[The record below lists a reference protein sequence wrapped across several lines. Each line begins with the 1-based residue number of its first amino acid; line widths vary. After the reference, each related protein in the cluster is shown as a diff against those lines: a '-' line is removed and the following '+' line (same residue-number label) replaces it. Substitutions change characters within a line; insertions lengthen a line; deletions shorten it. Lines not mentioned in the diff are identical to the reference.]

1 MEFWG
6 YAPTVHTAAHALSWY
21 FVNNPPVIAFE
32 PPQSTPPRPWVQ
44 NSWDADLPAKATSA
58 RDLLERRDAGL
69 YLAQRAAELNTTD
82 PRLCD
87 SDGLMLDPLRP
98 GLPRKPPRTVTS
110 QSKTRERDRDALIGT
125 DSDPWVR
132 WLTTSPDRCTPPLHT
147 CPHSAPASRHGSRD
161 CSTGSSGFQD
171 HAMDLLAAT
180 QSRAFHLCE
189 VDNIAVQYLS
199 SSESVT
205 HELEYC
211 STLVDSS
218 DLRTHRNETRRGT
231 STRSSTRSRTRHLDQ
246 CGPNHRLSRGLRLL
260 LPRT

>member
-161 CSTGSSGFQD
+161 CSTGSWGFPRSCDGPPCRYPEPRLPFVRSGQYRCPVFVEFGIGPPRVRI
-171 HAMDLLAAT
+171 LL
-180 QSRAFHLCE
+180 
-189 VDNIAVQYLS
+189 D
-199 SSESVT
+199 
-205 HELEYC
+205 
-211 STLVDSS
+211 
-218 DLRTHRNETRRGT
+218 TR
-231 STRSSTRSRTRHLDQ
+231 
-246 CGPNHRLSRGLRLL
+246 
-260 LPRT
+260 